1 MQQNKVEQKF
11 EKLNR
16 LDESMWYVFF
26 FVSEKYGGQKIS
38 ELWPTWSEDD

>member
-16 LDESMWYVFF
+16 LDESICVIMFF
-26 FVSEKYGGQKIS
+26 FFFRKIS
-38 ELWPTWSEDD
+38 R